1 VGRKAD
7 FIHGEPE
14 QLSELLNSYPQEG
27 AIMIDSQPVHA
38 GIDVSKASLDLA
50 LGQQGEVIRFANDG
64 AGHAA
69 LGKALTSLTA
79 PVALVVLE
87 ATGGYE
93 FACAAYLQGLGLPVA
108 VVNARQA
115 RDFARA
121 MGHLAKT
128 DRIDAQ
134 ALAHFAGVLAGHP
147 DLQRYTVALPD
158 ATQLALRALVVRRR
172 QLVKMRT
179 AEQNHL
185 TSGVAP
191 AQKSV
196 KAMIKSINTQLRH
209 VEDAIAAHVKE
220 YSGELAKQLAAVR
233 GVGPKTTAVLIAEVP
248 ELGKLNRRE
257 IAALAGL
264 APINHD
270 SGRFQGKRAIHGG
283 RAGLRSGIYMATLV
297 ATKHNPVIKQ
307 FYARL
312 LVAGKPKKLALVACM
327 RKLLTI
333 LNAMVRDSKP
343 FSFAV
348 HGLPEMP

>member
-1 VGRKAD
+1 MGRKAD
-7 FIHGEPE
+7 FIHEEPE
-14 QLSELLNSYPQEG
+14 QLLELLISHLQER
-27 AIMIDSQPVHA
+27 AIMSTSQPSLYA

-50 LGQQGEVIRFANDG
+50 LGPQGEVRRFVNDS

-69 LGKALTSLTA
+69 LGQTLRAQS
-79 PVALVVLE
+79 PGVALVVLE

-108 VVNARQA
+108 VVNPRQA

-185 TSGVAP
+185 SSGVAP

-209 VEDAIAAHVKE
+209 VEDAIAAHVKAH
-220 YSGELAKQLAAVR
+220 SGELARQLASVR
-233 GVGPKTTAVLIAEVP
+233 GVGPKTTAVLLAEVP

-264 APINHD
+264 APLNHD
-270 SGRFQGKRAIHGG
+270 SGRFQGKRAICGG
-283 RAGLRSGIYMATLV
+283 RAGLRCGIYMATLV

-327 RKLLTI
+327 REAADHPQRHGPRQQTI
-333 LNAMVRDSKP
+333 QLCRTW
-343 FSFAV
+343 FA
-348 HGLPEMP
+348 